1 MVIADFACL
10 VSVQINHDRRSLAT
24 LDGPGPI
31 PVITLQEDSDLKD
44 DFSDL
49 TELERLPET
58 VDTESSEEEGGG
70 PPTSPS
76 SARGEWR

>member
-49 TELERLPET
+49 TDRKS
-58 VDTESSEEEGGG
+58 VV
-70 PPTSPS
+70 
-76 SARGEWR
+76 